1 MTTPFDLDAL
11 ALEMKAAQDAVRQI
25 ETFTS
30 RLTTFDLATAYEVAH
45 RIHRAR
51 IAEGARPIGRKIGF
65 TNADMWTRYHVNE
78 PIWAHVYDTTVV
90 QLQGTQAACSLGRFA
105 QPKIEPE
112 IVLHFRKAVPAG
124 AGIADVLDAVDW
136 VAHGFEV
143 VQSHF
148 PGWKFRAPDAV
159 ADSSLHA
166 RLFVGSPQP
175 LAGLGGDPMAA
186 LASFSLGLSC
196 DGRPIATGIGANV
209 LGSPL
214 AAIAHLASVLA
225 RHPQGQPLQAGEIVT
240 TGTITTAQSVHP
252 GEAWRSG
259 IQGIALPG
267 LEIAFAP

>member
-1 MTTPFDLDAL
+1 MPTPFDLDAL
-11 ALEMKAAQDAVRQI
+11 ALEMKAAQDSVRQI

-30 RLTTFDLATAYEVAH
+30 RLTTFDLAAAYEVAH

-51 IAEGARPIGRKIGF
+51 IAEGAQAVGRKIGF
-65 TNADMWTRYHVNE
+65 TNPDMWTRYHVNE

-90 QLQGTQAACSLGRFA
+90 QLQGTQAACSLGQFA
-105 QPKIEPE
+105 EPMIEPE
-112 IVLHFRKAVPAG
+112 IVLHFRKGVPAG
-124 AGIADVLDAVDW
+124 AAVADVMDAVDW
-136 VAHGFEV
+136 VAHGFEI

-148 PGWKFRAPDAV
+148 PGWKFRAPDTV
-159 ADSSLHA
+159 ADGSLHA
-166 RLFVGSPQP
+166 RLFVGPPQP
-175 LAGLGGDPMAA
+175 LPRLGDDPMAA
-186 LASFSLGLSC
+186 LASFSLGLSR

-225 RHPQGQPLQAGEIVT
+225 RQPHGEPMRPGEIVT
-240 TGTITTAQSVHP
+240 TGTITAAQSVRP
-252 GEAWRSG
+252 GEVWRSE